1 MIGGKT
7 DPESFGSCFRGDEEA
22 DGILMGR
29 SEGLIYTLKGMVER
43 KPYTSPIRANF

>member
-29 SEGLIYTLKGMVER
+29 SEGLIYIHAQRNGRKKTLHV
-43 KPYTSPIRANF
+43 TN